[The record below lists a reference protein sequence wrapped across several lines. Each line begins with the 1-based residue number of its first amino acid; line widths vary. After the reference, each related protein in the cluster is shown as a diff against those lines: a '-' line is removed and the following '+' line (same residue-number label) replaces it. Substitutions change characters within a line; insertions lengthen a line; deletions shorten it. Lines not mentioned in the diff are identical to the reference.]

1 MSLLPSSSSSH
12 FGHDHDHRLH
22 QHQHQHHDDDYDD
35 SDSDSMNDSNND
47 NDNDNNNN
55 EDNDYKFKDNP
66 KDVEEYLTTTTGGIS
81 TVPLTYRDVHNLRN
95 EPKYIDTQ
103 MDDLLSKELLN
114 LSLKDRNAI
123 NEEIHG
129 VECLAIEETP
139 DMLSIALDNLCTEIS
154 MLSDTQKIAYN
165 KSQQHINISNNSKT
179 SLYINTSDFRLRFLR
194 CELFDCKKAALRMV
208 NFLDLLL
215 EIFGDF
221 VLRRPIQI
229 TDFNRD
235 EMQIFRL
242 GLLQLLPYR
251 DRSGRR
257 IFASVG
263 GFGLRT
269 PLITRVSYIV
279 IQYVFIYLIW
289 IFDLDFGCYFPSF
302 LPSRSTVSRK
312 DLN

>member
-22 QHQHQHHDDDYDD
+22 QHQHHDDDDDNDSD
-35 SDSDSMNDSNND
+35 SDSDSMNDSN

-139 DMLSIALDNLCTEIS
+139 DMLSIALDNLSIEIS

-165 KSQQHINISNNSKT
+165 KSQQHINISNNNKT

-279 IQYVFIYLIW
+279 IFILLYL
-289 IFDLDFGCYFPSF
+289 FDFDFNFDF
-302 LPSRSTVSRK
+302 
-312 DLN
+312 

>member
-22 QHQHQHHDDDYDD
+22 QHQHHDDDYDD
-35 SDSDSMNDSNND
+35 SDSDSMNDSN

-139 DMLSIALDNLCTEIS
+139 DMLSIALDNLSIEIS

-165 KSQQHINISNNSKT
+165 KSQQHINISNNNKT

-279 IQYVFIYLIW
+279 IQYVFIYLFDIYF
-289 IFDLDFGCYFPSF
+289 FDLDF
-302 LPSRSTVSRK
+302 
-312 DLN
+312 

>member
-22 QHQHQHHDDDYDD
+22 QHQHHDDDDDNDSD
-35 SDSDSMNDSNND
+35 SDSDSMNDSN

-165 KSQQHINISNNSKT
+165 KSQQHINISNNNKT

-279 IQYVFIYLIW
+279 IFILLYL
-289 IFDLDFGCYFPSF
+289 FDFDFNFDF
-302 LPSRSTVSRK
+302 
-312 DLN
+312 

>member
-22 QHQHQHHDDDYDD
+22 QHQHHDDDYDD
-35 SDSDSMNDSNND
+35 SDSDSMNDSN

-139 DMLSIALDNLCTEIS
+139 DMLSIALDNLSIEIS

-165 KSQQHINISNNSKT
+165 KSQQHINISNNNKT

-279 IQYVFIYLIW
+279 IFILLYL
-289 IFDLDFGCYFPSF
+289 FDFDFNFDF
-302 LPSRSTVSRK
+302 
-312 DLN
+312 

>member
-12 FGHDHDHRLH
+12 FGHDHDHRL
-22 QHQHQHHDDDYDD
+22 HQHQHHDDDYDD

-139 DMLSIALDNLCTEIS
+139 DMLSIALDNLSIEIS

-165 KSQQHINISNNSKT
+165 KSQQHINISNNNKT

-279 IQYVFIYLIW
+279 IFILLYL
-289 IFDLDFGCYFPSF
+289 FDFDFNFDF
-302 LPSRSTVSRK
+302 
-312 DLN
+312 

>member
-12 FGHDHDHRLH
+12 FGHDHDHRL
-22 QHQHQHHDDDYDD
+22 HQHQHHDDDYDD

-47 NDNDNNNN
+47 NDNNNNN

-139 DMLSIALDNLCTEIS
+139 DMLSIALDNLSIEIS

-165 KSQQHINISNNSKT
+165 KSQQHINISNNNKT

-279 IQYVFIYLIW
+279 IFILLYL
-289 IFDLDFGCYFPSF
+289 FDFDFNFDF
-302 LPSRSTVSRK
+302 
-312 DLN
+312 